1 MTKSTPDL
9 QLEWTHKF
17 VAASAATVTFAEQL
31 PRNTW
36 WRNPINRQSLR
47 LTYPGL
53 QWIEKNSS
61 IPSYTI
67 SLQDPV
73 MGRQLIQLERMF
85 TSPYY
90 LKPTSIVV
98 VSEQDAVMLQLH
110 AGDLKSYLNNQEL

>member
-1 MTKSTPDL
+1 MTKSSPDL

-17 VAASAATVTFAEQL
+17 VAASAATAAFADQL

-67 SLQDPV
+67 VLQDDIT
-73 MGRQLIQLERMF
+73 GRQLIQLERMF
-85 TSPYY
+85 SSPYY
-90 LKPTSIVV
+90 LKPSSIVV
-98 VSEQDAVMLQLH
+98 FGEQDAVMLQLH